1 MGGQRGT
8 GYRSDRC
15 VTCQGDTIALLLLL
29 LGLLILLIPLLLL
42 LLELCKVSR

>member
-15 VTCQGDTIALLLLL
+15 VTCQSDTIALLLLL
-29 LGLLILLIPLLLL
+29 LRLLLL
-42 LLELCKVSR
+42 ITLLLDLSEISR

>member
-29 LGLLILLIPLLLL
+29 WGLLLLLLLL
-42 LLELCKVSR
+42 LLELSKISR